1 MYIIFLQF
9 RNAFDKNVVFDVKES
24 NFSRPTIRVQDQTK
38 TVNLFK
44 SIFST
49 RQFKEIM
56 LKELMYVEKRDTFK

>member
-24 NFSRPTIRVQDQTK
+24 NFSRPTIRVQDQRK

-44 SIFST
+44 SIFSA

-56 LKELMYVEKRDTFK
+56 